1 MADRGWYADPQPDG
15 EPGLRYWDGQSWTA
29 QTRPSP
35 DLEAATP
42 TQAERPT
49 ERLIVS
55 PREDRRFIRLSSFR
69 RFIRHHIVVIWVL
82 LAVATLG
89 ILWGA
94 AELHDQTCYSKAEVA
109 KGNRN
114 CLLLPWNDP
123 VVGQRQR

>member
-1 MADRGWYADPQPDG
+1 MGMADRGWYTDPQPDG

-35 DLEAATP
+35 EAEA
-42 TQAERPT
+42 

-55 PREDRRFIRLSSFR
+55 PREDRRSIRLRPFR
-69 RFIRHHIVVIWVL
+69 RFIRHHIVLIWVL
-82 LAVATLG
+82 LAVATFG
-89 ILWGA
+89 IVWGA

-109 KGNRN
+109 NGNRD

-123 VVGQRQR
+123 VETRRR